1 MPLTP
6 NTRTE
11 HFLQGMIDGSTTLTP
26 NTREEHYYKEIIDA
40 IGSGGGG
47 GGGGGTAVINVT
59 DVPYVAQALQ
69 TNVTSFVTNALTNN
83 PNEPNYH
90 FYTTVNENAAAN
102 MESIVAFLT
111 ENEGKSIY
119 LVSDGAYQPVT
130 YKASTGYVGI
140 KMKNPGSGYAYDLDI
155 EIVAVIND
163 GVITGFGIA
172 IYGWVTTNV

>member
-6 NTRTE
+6 NNRE
-11 HFLQGMIDGSTTLTP
+11 EYWLQGMVDGQTTLEP
-26 NTREEHYYKEIIDA
+26 NKRREYWYKEIVDA
-40 IGSGGGG
+40 IGSGGG

-69 TNVTSFVTNALTNN
+69 TNVTSFVTNALTNT
-83 PNEPNYH
+83 PNEPDYH
-90 FYTTVNENAAAN
+90 YYTTVNENAAAN
-102 MESIVAFLT
+102 MESIVTFLT

-163 GVITGFGIA
+163 GVITGVGIA